1 MSNAL
6 FDISREKF
14 LSSAMSWSSDDIRC
28 CLVRGYTYSS
38 AHTTLAS
45 VTGAGGTV
53 VASSGAFTS
62 KTVTNGVADAA
73 DVTFTAVGAGAAIT
87 SIIVYREGAS
97 DSLRDLVAYLDTG
110 TGLPVTPDGTDIT
123 IAWDGGANK
132 IFKL

>member
-1 MSNAL
+1 MANAL

-14 LSSAMSWSSDDIRC
+14 LSGALSWSSDDIRC
-28 CLVRGYTYSS
+28 CLVRGYTYSA

-45 VTGAGGTV
+45 VTGAGGTI

-62 KTVTNGVADAA
+62 KTVTSGVADAA
-73 DVTFTAVGAGAAIT
+73 DVTFTAVGAGSAIT

-97 DSLRDLVAYLDTG
+97 DSARDLIAYLDTG
-110 TGLPVTPDGTDIT
+110 TGLPVTPDGSDIT
-123 IAWDGGANK
+123 IVWDGGANK

>member
-1 MSNAL
+1 VSNAL